1 MAKKNDWVQIHRV
14 ALEPADRSASLPEDT
29 KNVPLEVWVKGYLL
43 HDAEI
48 GEEAEI
54 VTRTGRK
61 EKGRLV
67 AVNPTY
73 THSFG
78 DYIPE
83 LAVIGDSL
91 REILFGEDKND
102 AL

>member
-43 HDAEI
+43 HDAET

-54 VTRTGRK
+54 
-61 EKGRLV
+61 E
-67 AVNPTY
+67 
-73 THSFG
+73 
-78 DYIPE
+78 
-83 LAVIGDSL
+83 
-91 REILFGEDKND
+91 GERQACCGQSDIYPQFRG
-102 AL
+102 LYSGTCRHR